1 MAQVRVFSTLE
12 LLVAVAI
19 VAAIFCS
26 LFVSISTVLTE
37 GGIRDE
43 ARARETATRE
53 LWLIR
58 IDNPDQQIWMWTDEN
73 GTEWCLFGSSNRV
86 YHLGEIDG

>member
-1 MAQVRVFSTLE
+1 MRRGSTVLE
-12 LLVAVAI
+12 LLAVLAVIAI
-19 VAAIFCS
+19 LLSILFRFNNS
-26 LFVSISTVLTE
+26 LIEDDLK
-37 GGIRDE
+37 D

-58 IDNPDQQIWMWTDEN
+58 IDNPDQQIWMWTDED

-86 YHLGEIDG
+86 YHLGEIDDG

>member
-1 MAQVRVFSTLE
+1 MRRGSTVFE
-12 LLVAVAI
+12 LLAILAVIAI
-19 VAAIFCS
+19 LLSILFRFNNS
-26 LFVSISTVLTE
+26 LIEDDLK
-37 GGIRDE
+37 D

-58 IDNPDQQIWMWTDEN
+58 IDNPDQQIWMWTDED

-86 YHLGEIDG
+86 YHLGEIDGG